1 VSTQR
6 TATVISI
13 ASPPGG
19 GKTTLSRLLS
29 ARLHDAPILHYDDY
43 EALTRRSPAEIE
55 RWLDDGAR
63 LDEIPVPGY
72 AEKLTSL
79 KAAGTAHVVVDG
91 PLGRAHPPTAAMID
105 FLFFI
110 DTPLDIALARV
121 VRKQAKLAAHT
132 PDRDGAPK
140 FVGWLEGYLDNY
152 ARFMRRSYVMQRA
165 LVLPQADLVLDGTLT
180 PDRLAEAMLGTLAE
194 RGL

>member
-121 VRKQAKLAAHT
+121 VRKQATLAAHT

-165 LVLPQADLVLDGTLT
+165 LVLPQADLVLDGTLA
-180 PDRLAEAMLGTLAE
+180 PDRLAETMLGTLAE

>member
-1 VSTQR
+1 MSTQR

-29 ARLHDAPILHYDDY
+29 ARLHDAPILHYDDH
-43 EALTRRSPAEIE
+43 ETLTRRSPAEIE

>member
-55 RWLDDGAR
+55 RWLDDGAP

-72 AEKLTSL
+72 VEKLTSL

-121 VRKQAKLAAHT
+121 VRKQATLAAHT
-132 PDRDGAPK
+132 PDRDGARK
-140 FVGWLEGYLDNY
+140 FAGWLEGYLDNY

-165 LVLPQADLVLDGTLT
+165 LVLPQADRVLDGALT

>member
-1 VSTQR
+1 MSTQR

-55 RWLDDGAR
+55 RWLDDGAP

-72 AEKLTSL
+72 VEKLTSL

-121 VRKQAKLAAHT
+121 VRKQATLAAHT

>member
-1 VSTQR
+1 MSTQR

-29 ARLHDAPILHYDDY
+29 ARLHDAPVLHYDDY

-121 VRKQAKLAAHT
+121 VRKQATLAAHT
-132 PDRDGAPK
+132 PDRDGALK
-140 FVGWLEGYLDNY
+140 FAGWLEGYLDNY

-165 LVLPQADLVLDGTLT
+165 LVLPQADLVLDGTLA
-180 PDRLAEAMLGTLAE
+180 PDRLAETMLGTLAE

>member
-1 VSTQR
+1 MSTQR

-29 ARLHDAPILHYDDY
+29 ARLHDAPVLHYDDY

-165 LVLPQADLVLDGTLT
+165 LVLPQADLVLDGTLA
-180 PDRLAEAMLGTLAE
+180 PDRLAETMLGTLAE

>member
-1 VSTQR
+1 VSTQW

-132 PDRDGAPK
+132 PDRDGALK
-140 FVGWLEGYLDNY
+140 FAGWLEGYLDNY

-165 LVLPQADLVLDGTLT
+165 LVLPQADHVLDGTLT

>member
-1 VSTQR
+1 
-6 TATVISI
+6 
-13 ASPPGG
+13 
-19 GKTTLSRLLS
+19 
-29 ARLHDAPILHYDDY
+29 
-43 EALTRRSPAEIE
+43 
-55 RWLDDGAR
+55 
-63 LDEIPVPGY
+63 
-72 AEKLTSL
+72 
-79 KAAGTAHVVVDG
+79 
-91 PLGRAHPPTAAMID
+91 MID

-121 VRKQAKLAAHT
+121 VRKQATLAAHT
-132 PDRDGAPK
+132 PDRDGALK
-140 FVGWLEGYLDNY
+140 FAGWLEGYLDNY

>member
-1 VSTQR
+1 MSNLRQ
-6 TATVISI
+6 ATVISI

-29 ARLHDAPILHYDDY
+29 ARLNNAPILHYDHY
-43 EALTRRSPAEIE
+43 EGLTRRSPAEIE

-63 LDEIPVPGY
+63 LDQIPVPGY
-72 AEKLTSL
+72 AERLTHL
-79 KAAGTAHVVVDG
+79 KVAGTAHVVVDG

-105 FLFFI
+105 FLFFV

-121 VRKQAKLAAHT
+121 LRKQASLAAHT
-132 PDRDGAPK
+132 AGHDRALQ
-140 FVGWLEGYLDNY
+140 FAGWLEGYLDNY
-152 ARFMRRSYVMQRA
+152 ARFMRRSYLMQRA
-165 LVLPQADLVLDGTLT
+165 LVLPQVDLVLDGTLT
-180 PDRLAEAMLGTLAE
+180 PDRITQLMLDALAE